1 MTLSSALQ
9 ERRRICGLSR
19 TASAVRDVHMTHYS
33 IRKQGCE
40 YVVLADDQSI
50 LRFTSRRKAAK
61 LVADAAELLSVQL
74 ASPPEQELD
83 SDQSTVK
90 GAKFLDGEDRFP

>member
-1 MTLSSALQ
+1 MA
-9 ERRRICGLSR
+9 
-19 TASAVRDVHMTHYS
+19 HYS

-61 LVADAAELLSVQL
+61 LVAVASELLSVQS
-74 ASPPEQELD
+74 ASKPKHELD
-83 SDQSTVK
+83 ADQSAVK
-90 GAKFLDGEDRFP
+90 GAKLLDGEGRFP